1 MESTGS
7 MLSMCPSNLA
17 TESVRN
23 DATGDSYD
31 FSPNLDFD
39 HYRRRRNLLL
49 GHRPVRHRPPARKSA
64 EAAGDTDLP
73 RRHLATGAA
82 VDGNLLERALIALV
96 TGQQMLEGDHV
107 GISHRPLSGDDH
119 LPALSGVA
127 TTPPRQ
133 KKPGEMRK
141 HFAGG
146 GTS

>member
-1 MESTGS
+1 M
-7 MLSMCPSNLA
+7 
-17 TESVRN
+17 RN

-49 GHRPVRHRPPARKSA
+49 GHRQVRHRPPACKSA
-64 EAAGDTDLP
+64 EAARDTDLP

-82 VDGNLLERALIALV
+82 DDGNLLERALIASA
-96 TGQQMLEGDHV
+96 TGQQLLEGHHV
-107 GISHRPLSGDDH
+107 GISHRPLSGDDP

-133 KKPGEMRK
+133 KKPGENEKAFCLAPAVGRPEGSMDR
-141 HFAGG
+141 GLNP
-146 GTS
+146 